1 MAINIRIGT
10 AFDPKGLNQAQQA
23 LNKIQGNFRNLGR
36 NFVIAGAA
44 FAGATAVITKSAQ
57 ALSRIES
64 INAQTAQTIKSMGNA
79 ANVSA
84 GQVEEL
90 ANKLEAMTATEAES
104 IQEGANLLLTF
115 RNISD
120 QFGEG
125 NDIFT
130 QTTEIMVDM
139 ARVLKSSTTQEAIR
153 LGKALNDPVRGLTAL
168 TKVGVSFTDQQ
179 REQVKALQESGD
191 LLGAQKIILAELNAQ
206 FGGSGAAYAATFAG
220 QVDLLNHELGALGE
234 EATLVVM
241 PALQTMV
248 GQFRELAP
256 EIGAKMKTAIES
268 VDWKAFAQTIVDL
281 ITFLTQNAET
291 IMRVVTAIYLL
302 NTAYNLG
309 KVAVGLY
316 SAATL
321 IAKANLDATTTSAKL
336 LRTALFLGGV
346 TIAVGS
352 VIEEYRRLKEVVSE
366 ANSEVSKFNQE
377 SIAVSGAAAKLNPI
391 NTLWQNITK
400 SILGAITANR
410 TFNNEL
416 GTPRATGGSVMDD
429 YGYNLRSNTPVPQ
442 IKIPTVV
449 SPVLTGGGKGTASS
463 LPALSGLP
471 ALIAEANKNS
481 TMTTKAAIRA
491 TKLGNAGLSKE
502 VSAWIA
508 TSSKPAVAA
517 NQALARISKNGAK
530 AITNLT
536 NAYNKSSAGQAAA
549 AQASAEASAAA
560 SQAAAE
566 MQAAQEAAARAAQ
579 EAADREAAA
588 LAERE
593 RVYQSFLD
601 TVKNTFAGIKNSI
614 LGAFDLT
621 QLGGST
627 SSITRN
633 MDKLLAKL
641 RSFASNVRN
650 LAGMGLDPALLQQV
664 ITAGPVA
671 GARLASAL
679 VAGGA
684 GALANINRGFAEF
697 GDLAG
702 QIATTGTESLFN
714 RPTQQ
719 SVYNINVSG
728 GVGSGATIG
737 QAIVDAIK
745 AYERTSGAVW
755 VGA

>member
-23 LNKIQGNFRNLGR
+23 LNRIQGNFRNLGR

-44 FAGATAVITKSAQ
+44 FASATAVITKSAQ

-220 QVDLLNHELGALGE
+220 QVELLNHELGALGE

-256 EIGAKMKTAIES
+256 EIGAKMKMAIES

-410 TFNNEL
+410 TFDNES
-416 GTPRATGGSVMDD
+416 GAPRATGGSVMDD
-429 YGYNLRSNTPVPQ
+429 YAFNLRGATPTPLPKTPDFTPPPIV
-442 IKIPTVV
+442 K
-449 SPVLTGGGKGTASS
+449 GGAGTASS
-463 LPALSGLP
+463 VPQLTGLP
-471 ALIAEANKNS
+471 SLIAQANKNNKQV
-481 TMTTKAAIRA
+481 TNAGIRA

-508 TSSKPAVAA
+508 TSSKPAKAA
-517 NQALARISKNGAK
+517 NQALGRIARNGQK
-530 AITNLT
+530 AITNIT

-549 AQASAEASAAA
+549 AEAAAQASADAAA
-560 SQAAAE
+560 AHSAMVAAQQAAA
-566 MQAAQEAAARAAQ
+566 AA
-579 EAADREAAA
+579 EAAA

-593 RVYQSFLD
+593 RIYQSFLD
-601 TVKNTFAGIKNSI
+601 TVKNTFAGIKTSI

-627 SSITRN
+627 NAITRN

-641 RSFASNVRN
+641 RTFASNVRN

-664 ITAGPVA
+664 ISAGPVA

-684 GALANINRGFAEF
+684 GALSNINQGFAEF
-697 GDLAG
+697 GNLAG

-719 SVYNINVSG
+719 SVYNISVSG